1 MAATSSTVSCC
12 ALLAAKRG
20 HETAA
25 ATIAQMDY
33 EDLPVRVFVEAVTLR
48 PLYLAF
54 SEWWKGDPIP
64 PHFGRHVT
72 FHAVGE
78 PGVFARSHAL
88 VAVMLATSLT
98 LQFWDDPE
106 GS

>member
-1 MAATSSTVSCC
+1 
-12 ALLAAKRG
+12 
-20 HETAA
+20 
-25 ATIAQMDY
+25 MDY

-88 VAVMLATSLT
+88 VAVMRATSLT